1 MVQEQVT
8 TGFSTY
14 NKINIP
20 CDIQSLFINEIYDTM
35 VYRFLSEWRK
45 NVLYYILCSDLIWSI
60 SGTQISANDYQYLMF
75 PVL

>member
-45 NVLYYILCSDLIWSI
+45 MFCIIFYVQIWDDPFQEHKCLQMI
-60 SGTQISANDYQYLMF
+60 TYT
-75 PVL
+75 